1 MELYYTTVLFIF
13 GTIFG
18 SFFNVVGSRLPNGES
33 IVTPPSHCTN
43 CNHRL
48 TWKELIPI
56 VSFLLQGGKCVKC
69 KQKISW
75 FHPLYELATGILF
88 ALSYQTF
95 GFSIELM
102 IALTFVS
109 TLMIL
114 IVSDYY
120 YMIIPDSI
128 LMTGIVL
135 LMVEIFIASGWK
147 DLLFSVI
154 DGFIAFVIMYFIKL
168 FGDFLLKKE
177 SMGGGDIKLLFLFGL
192 ILGAPAAI
200 LSIFLSS
207 FIALPIS
214 LLILYRNKTNI
225 IPFGPFLSISAMILF
240 FLQIDFSTIT
250 NLLLQI

>member
-168 FGDFLLKKE
+168 FGDFLFKKE

-192 ILGAPAAI
+192 ILGAPVAI

>member
-56 VSFLLQGGKCVKC
+56 VSFLLQRGKCVKC
-69 KQKISW
+69 KQEISW

-88 ALSYQTF
+88 ALSYQIF
-95 GFSIELM
+95 GFSIELLL
-102 IALTFVS
+102 ALTFVS

-128 LMTGIVL
+128 LLVGIIL
-135 LMVEIFIASGWK
+135 IMIEIFIMIGWQN
-147 DLLFSVI
+147 LLFSVI
-154 DGFIAFVIMYFIKL
+154 DGLIAFAIMYVIKL
-168 FGDFLLKKE
+168 FGDFLFKKE

-192 ILGAPAAI
+192 VLGAPVAI
-200 LSIFLSS
+200 LSIFLAS

-240 FLQIDFSTIT
+240 FLQIDINTIT
-250 NLLLQI
+250 NLLLHM

>member
-56 VSFLLQGGKCVKC
+56 VSFLLQRGKCVKC
-69 KQKISW
+69 KHEISW

-88 ALSYQTF
+88 ALSYQIF
-95 GFSIELM
+95 GFSIELLL
-102 IALTFVS
+102 ALTFVS

-128 LMTGIVL
+128 LLVGIIL
-135 LMVEIFIASGWK
+135 IMIEIFIMIGWQN
-147 DLLFSVI
+147 LLFSVI
-154 DGFIAFVIMYFIKL
+154 DGLIAFAIMYVIKL
-168 FGDFLLKKE
+168 FGDFLFKKE

-192 ILGAPAAI
+192 VLGAPVAI
-200 LSIFLSS
+200 LSIFLAS

-240 FLQIDFSTIT
+240 FLQIDINTIT
-250 NLLLQI
+250 NLLLHM